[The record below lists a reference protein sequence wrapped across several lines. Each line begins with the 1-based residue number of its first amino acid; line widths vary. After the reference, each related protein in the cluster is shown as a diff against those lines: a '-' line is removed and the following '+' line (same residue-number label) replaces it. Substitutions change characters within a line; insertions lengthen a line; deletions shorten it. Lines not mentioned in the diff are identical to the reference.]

1 MHELQEM
8 DHDKLLM
15 MVQKND
21 LVVAVAHTPTCGTC
35 TVAKKMLMI
44 IQATLEHVPIVSINL
59 NLNETLAMEQEI
71 MSVPCILIYK
81 NKICIEKIYAFES
94 VPFLYK
100 KITSYL

>member
-1 MHELQEM
+1 MHELQEI
-8 DHDKLLM
+8 DHSKLLTI
-15 MVQKND
+15 VLEND

-35 TVAKKMLMI
+35 TVAKKMLI
-44 IQATLEHVPIVSINL
+44 IIKATLEHVPIVSINL
-59 NLNETLAMEQEI
+59 NLNESLAREQEI

-81 NKICIEKIYAFES
+81 NKSCVEKIYAFES